1 MVEETNE
8 AVHESGSK
16 RRMILREKRGK
27 RAALLFLTAVLF
39 LNGCNRG
46 SMEQYLLGG
55 GEESRTA
62 GSNAAGESAAA
73 LETGENR
80 YARGFLDS
88 REQEVYDRMAAAV
101 ANCEPS
107 VITQGVSEE
116 EILRAGEALRMDW
129 PEFFWLAGGSKLT
142 THTLNG
148 IVMDITYSFE

>member
-1 MVEETNE
+1 M
-8 AVHESGSK
+8 
-16 RRMILREKRGK
+16 REKRGK

-46 SMEQYLLGG
+46 NTEQGLFWG
-55 GEESRTA
+55 GEESRTDWQTA
-62 GSNAAGESAAA
+62 GSDAAGESAAA

-80 YARGFLDS
+80 YARGVLDS

-101 ANCEPS
+101 ADCEPS

-129 PEFFWLAGGSKLT
+129 PEFF
-142 THTLNG
+142 
-148 IVMDITYSFE
+148 